1 MFLVADRWYRST
13 LCLVSKAFTRES
25 DNTGPN
31 ETPLVRRR
39 IPPGTKN
46 FITQEGAD
54 RLRLKLELERLVQE
68 RQALATKI
76 GETDGEERAQRQRID
91 SSIRN
96 LQEVLSSIVVAEPP
110 IDHSEVGFGAVVAV
124 MYPDGH
130 QETLRIVGVDEADPD
145 CGSIN
150 WLSPLA
156 KLFCKRAG
164 DHVLFSAKN

>member
-1 MFLVADRWYRST
+1 
-13 LCLVSKAFTRES
+13 
-25 DNTGPN
+25 
-31 ETPLVRRR
+31 
-39 IPPGTKN
+39 
-46 FITQEGAD
+46 
-54 RLRLKLELERLVQE
+54 
-68 RQALATKI
+68 LATKI